1 MNLPKRIIQKQHE
14 SESYAILV
22 YKLRNLGIFRN
33 LTENDY
39 GIDFEIEVVK
49 DGKLTGKYIK
59 VQVKSAEAVNIR
71 KKDNVPTVSGI
82 KQSTLW
88 YWTQLSFSTNVLVF
102 LVDIKT
108 EAIYLTKPVFWQAVR
123 LLDRSKKTKTI
134 EFLPVNDY
142 HAEVANVLAW
152 AYALAPTIRDQMH
165 FHIEAIRH
173 MKEFIE
179 MHLGAF
185 WYDAHMPIQEPY
197 IFEHFLTLS
206 QEFLYF
212 KKTVDK
218 FSKGDRRNPY
228 SIHHWKKK
236 SEYYE
241 PYNYI
246 CQTPLSII
254 MPDFL
259 GELRSL
265 RERIIKSAYY
275 WIHKDHQ
282 YFKLVYIHKIPND
295 LEHEQLAK
303 TLDQFEQNKAGMEK
317 EFNEFMDKFI
327 EDQKGNIK

>member
-1 MNLPKRIIQKQHE
+1 MNLPRRIIQKQHE

-49 DGKLTGKYIK
+49 DGKLTGKYVK
-59 VQVKSAEAVNIR
+59 AQVKSAEGVTIR
-71 KKDNVPTVSGI
+71 KKDNTPTVSGI

-88 YWTQLSFSTNVLVF
+88 YWTQLSFSINVLVF
-102 LVDIKT
+102 LVDIKS
-108 EAIYLTKPVFWQAVR
+108 EAIYLTKPVFWQAAR
-123 LLDRSKKTKTI
+123 LIDCSNKTKTI
-134 EFLPVNDY
+134 EFLPVKDY
-142 HAEVANVLAW
+142 HAEVANALAW
-152 AYALAPTIRDQMH
+152 AYALAPTIRDQMY

-173 MKEFIE
+173 LKEFIE

-185 WYDAHMPIQEPY
+185 WHDVHMDIQEPF

-206 QEFLYF
+206 QKLLYF
-212 KKTVDK
+212 RQTADK
-218 FSKGDRRNPY
+218 FSEEDRRNPY
-228 SIHHWKKK
+228 SIHHWEKKT
-236 SEYYE
+236 EYHE
-241 PYNYI
+241 LSNYI
-246 CQTPLSII
+246 CQTPLNII

-259 GELRSL
+259 DELRNL

-275 WIHKDHQ
+275 WTHKDLP

-303 TLDQFEQNKAGMEK
+303 SLNQFDVDKSGMEK
-317 EFNEFMDKFI
+317 EFSEFMEKFI
-327 EDQKGNIK
+327 EAQKTKS

>member
-39 GIDFEIEVVK
+39 GIDFEIEVVS
-49 DGKLTGKYIK
+49 DGKLAGKYVK
-59 VQVKSAEAVNIR
+59 VQVKSAKAIKIR
-71 KKDNVPTVSGI
+71 KKDDVPTVSGI

-102 LVDIKT
+102 LVDINS
-108 EAIYLTKPVFWQAVR
+108 EAIYLTKPVFWQATR
-123 LLDRSKKTKTI
+123 LIDGSNKTKTI
-134 EFLPVNDY
+134 EFLPVKDY
-142 HAEVANVLAW
+142 HAEVAKALTW
-152 AYALAPTIRDQMH
+152 AYALAPTIRDQIY

-173 MKEFIE
+173 LKDFIE

-185 WYDAHMPIQEPY
+185 WYDSHTTIQEPF

-206 QEFLYF
+206 KKLLYYR
-212 KKTVDK
+212 KTVDK
-218 FSKGDRRNPY
+218 FPKKDSHNPY

-236 SEYYE
+236 SEYSE

-259 GELRSL
+259 DELRSL
-265 RERIIKSAYY
+265 RERVINSAYY
-275 WIHKDHQ
+275 WIHKDLS
-282 YFKLVYIHKIPND
+282 YFKLVYTHKIPNE
-295 LEHEQLAK
+295 LEHKQLAK
-303 TLDQFEQNKAGMEK
+303 SLEQLEVKKSSMEK

-327 EDQKGNIK
+327 ETQTRGKS

>member
-1 MNLPKRIIQKQHE
+1 MDLPRRIIQKQHE

-39 GIDFEIEVVK
+39 GIDFEIEVVN
-49 DGKLTGKYIK
+49 DGKLTGKYVK
-59 VQVKSAEAVNIR
+59 VQVKSAEEVNIR
-71 KKDNVPTVSGI
+71 KYDNVPTVSGI

-102 LVDIKT
+102 LVDIKS
-108 EAIYLTKPVFWQAVR
+108 EAIYLTKPVFWQAAR
-123 LLDRSKKTKTI
+123 LIDGSNKTKTI
-134 EFLPVNDY
+134 EFLPVKDY
-142 HAEVANVLAW
+142 HAEVAKALTW

-165 FHIEAIRH
+165 FHIEDIRH
-173 MKEFIE
+173 LKEFIE

-185 WYDAHMPIQEPY
+185 WYDARMTIQEPF

-206 QEFLYF
+206 QKLLYF
-212 KKTVDK
+212 RKTVDK
-218 FSKGDRRNPY
+218 FSEEDRHNPY

-241 PYNYI
+241 LYNYI

-259 GELRSL
+259 DELRSL

-275 WIHKDHQ
+275 WIHKDLP
-282 YFKLVYIHKIPND
+282 YFKLVYIHKIPDD

-303 TLDQFEQNKAGMEK
+303 ILDQFEVDKSGMEK
-317 EFNEFMDKFI
+317 EFSEFMDKFI
-327 EDQKGNIK
+327 KTKKKRQ